1 MAVSSDAVLVVLTLL
16 ASGMV
21 AGIAVLIKWA
31 ATTRSVLRAGA
42 VLFLLLMMAGM
53 LLGALAYFLEPGTGG
68 LIAGLWIAS
77 ALMSVSV
84 VATFVGYLREFGRT
98 SPPPSGTPSTRSG
111 PSAYFVA
118 SVIGLILVNE
128 ILMGWV
134 FGLAAG
140 SIPASVAN
148 GSLGLGPFF
157 SAVVS
162 SPWFL
167 FSMSGEM
174 VLTALLLRDRLPGP
188 VLTVLLSQSV
198 IMFLSPPA
206 LAYGWWTAGS
216 IYVASAVMIGLFV
229 YLMEFIYR
237 HRQLTAS
244 FSTYLVRLLA
254 VYGAMMAG
262 LFLWLAYGNDLL
274 FVGSVVVE
282 MVIFFDA
289 VMRNDRYRE
298 SPSVP
303 WQLNARWAFEL
314 LAGIFVA
321 EVFMGALLDIQI
333 DPAGYLAAL
342 PALPLSGPAMTI
354 AGNAFWNGFW
364 FIALVTGSTWFLAMM
379 GVEMGALVVFK
390 FRETKQREL
399 KVRLALMM
407 GCYALAAVY
416 FPSIYYASM
425 FPTLPSGTTVPVLGW
440 SMGIGSAPLATSVF
454 VVLFLSYVILGS
466 LTFLFGRRVVCSVFC
481 TAPLMYQGTAIDAM
495 KSFNRTAPVARK
507 YLGSR
512 FSTAYT
518 ATTGLVMGSLV
529 VASFASY
536 FDQRGLINWTIGG
549 ADPTVFLFALYFGV
563 LWYVLFVTIP
573 YTGNY
578 NCVTM
583 GWCYTGQISAA
594 FSRLGFFKLKVRDK
608 NVCKACTTMDCAKG
622 CPVGLV
628 DMVGFFRTKGSY
640 RSAKCCGVGSCA
652 SDCPYGN
659 LYLYDVR
666 HFLSE
671 KLGIA
676 RDPPRGM
683 RLPMVRAS
691 PSSRPTL
698 TPRASATPSGGGAPS
713 HGSPTAAVPPP

>member
-1 MAVSSDAVLVVLTLL
+1 MSLNPVVVQVLLALI

-21 AGIAVLIKWA
+21 AVTAVLIKWA
-31 ATTRSVLRAGA
+31 ATTRSILRSGV
-42 VLFLLLMMAGM
+42 VLFLLLMMIGM
-53 LLGALAYFLEPGTGG
+53 LLGALAYYLDPTESG

-77 ALMSVSV
+77 AVMSVSV
-84 VATFVGYLREFGRT
+84 VVTFAAYLREVVQRDAEAGGAA
-98 SPPPSGTPSTRSG
+98 PPAHG
-111 PSAYFVA
+111 PSLPFLG
-118 SVIGLILVNE
+118 SVIFLVLLNE
-128 ILMGWV
+128 VLMGWV

-140 SIPASVAN
+140 SIPASVGRGAA
-148 GSLGLGPFF
+148 GFVPFLD
-157 SAVVS
+157 AVVA

-174 VLTALLLRDRLPGP
+174 VLTTVLLRDRIPRPL
-188 VLTVLLSQSV
+188 LIVLLSQSL
-198 IMFLSPPA
+198 IMFLSAPA
-206 LAYGWWTAGS
+206 LPYSVWSAWA
-216 IYVASAVMIGLFV
+216 IYLSSAAMIGLFV
-229 YLMEFIYR
+229 YLMEFIYQ
-237 HRQLTAS
+237 HRQLTPA
-244 FSTYLVRLLA
+244 FATYLLRLLG
-254 VYGAMMAG
+254 VYGIMMAG
-262 LFLWLAYGNDLL
+262 LFLWLAYGTALL
-274 FVGSVVVE
+274 FVVSVLVE
-282 MVIFFDA
+282 MVVFFDA
-289 VMRNDRYRE
+289 VVAHDRFHATA
-298 SPSVP
+298 SLP
-303 WQLNARWAFEL
+303 WQLHPRWAFGL

-321 EVFMGALLDIQI
+321 EVFMGALLDVQI
-333 DPAGYLAAL
+333 NPSGYLAAL
-342 PALPLSGPAMTI
+342 PALPLSGTAMTVVT
-354 AGNAFWNGFW
+354 NAFWNGFW
-364 FIALVTGSTWFLAMM
+364 FLALVTGSTWFLAMM

-390 FRETKQREL
+390 YRETRQREL
-399 KVRLALMM
+399 RFRLALMM
-407 GCYALAAVY
+407 GSYALAAVY

-425 FPTLPSGTTVPVLGW
+425 FPSLPSGTTVPVLGW

-454 VVLFLSYVILGS
+454 VVLLLTYVILGS

-518 ATTGLVMGSLV
+518 ATTGVVMVSLV
-529 VASFASY
+529 AASFVSY
-536 FDQRGLINWTIGG
+536 FNTQGLINWTVGG
-549 ADPTVFLFALYFGV
+549 ADPTVFLFALYFGI
-563 LWYVLFVTIP
+563 LWYILFVTIP

-608 NVCKACTTMDCAKG
+608 NVCKACTTLDCAKG

-640 RSAKCCGVGSCA
+640 RSSKCCGVGSCA
-652 SDCPYGN
+652 NDCPYGN

-666 HFLSE
+666 HFVSE

-683 RLPMVRAS
+683 RLPMARTPALRPSVAPRAAAATVGPTTSTPGAPVRAE
-691 PSSRPTL
+691 
-698 TPRASATPSGGGAPS
+698 
-713 HGSPTAAVPPP
+713 AVP